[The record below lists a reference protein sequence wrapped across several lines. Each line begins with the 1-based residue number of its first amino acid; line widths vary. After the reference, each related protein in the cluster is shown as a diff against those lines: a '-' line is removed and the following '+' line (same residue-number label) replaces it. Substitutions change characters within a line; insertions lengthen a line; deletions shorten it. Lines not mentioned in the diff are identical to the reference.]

1 MGKNIFYILLLL
13 FWVAYKFYKNS
24 ENKNTKTSTPTP
36 DSTDDS
42 KNKGIQSFF
51 EEMMDE
57 SFVPSENKSTPQVE
71 TLTISAK
78 NFKKSETF
86 EKSKPSVSSQM
97 PGDSSKQSVNQTA
110 LVYKNEHDTYFDYT
124 SSINLR
130 QAIVLSEIINNP
142 FIQH

>member
-36 DSTDDS
+36 EPTDDS

-51 EEMMDE
+51 EEMLDE
-57 SFVPSENKSTPQVE
+57 SFVPSEIKQNIPVE
-71 TLTISAK
+71 IQPFSAK
-78 NFKKSETF
+78 DFKKSETF

-97 PGDSSKQSVNQTA
+97 PGDSSKQSVNKTA